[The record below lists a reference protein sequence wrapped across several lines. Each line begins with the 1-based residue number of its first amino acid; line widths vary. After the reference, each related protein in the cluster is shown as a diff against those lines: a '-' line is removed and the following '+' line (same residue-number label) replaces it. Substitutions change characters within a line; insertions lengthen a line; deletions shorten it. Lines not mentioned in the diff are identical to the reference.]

1 MEEKM
6 KSKILSFI
14 LFLGISCLF
23 PAYTTQSND
32 KSDEARLNNVDAV
45 QAIAIANEWNY
56 SKKEITSYVTPR
68 EVVFKSSDDKVTKME
83 MFWSMKLSS
92 PCETVFLNSGFQET
106 VRSH

>member
-6 KSKILSFI
+6 KSKILSFT

-68 EVVFKSSDDKVTKME
+68 EVVFKSSDDKVIKKIPLPEDKMLVALAPYI
-83 MFWSMKLSS
+83 SR
-92 PCETVFLNSGFQET
+92 TH
-106 VRSH
+106 R

>member
-68 EVVFKSSDDKVTKME
+68 EVVFKSSDDKVIKKIPLPEDKMLVAVAPYI
-83 MFWSMKLSS
+83 SR
-92 PCETVFLNSGFQET
+92 TH
-106 VRSH
+106 R